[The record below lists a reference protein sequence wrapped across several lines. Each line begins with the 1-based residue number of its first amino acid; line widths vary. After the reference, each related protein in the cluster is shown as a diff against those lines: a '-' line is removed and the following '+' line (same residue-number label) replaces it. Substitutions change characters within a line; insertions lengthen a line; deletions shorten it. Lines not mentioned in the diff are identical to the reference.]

1 MFLLKNSLPLSEKR
15 ELFFRFALERIEKQ
29 ELYNSVN
36 FNNLTYHYK
45 GRTTNVDF
53 NDLVDAATLLQN
65 IRSKKIKLVNTKK
78 FN

>member
-15 ELFFRFALERIEKQ
+15 KLFFRFALERIEKQ

-45 GRTTNVDF
+45 GRTANVDF

>member
-1 MFLLKNSLPLSEKR
+1 MFLLKNSLPLR
-15 ELFFRFALERIEKQ
+15 EQKKLFFRFVSERIEKQ

-45 GRTTNVDF
+45 GRTANVDF
-53 NDLVDAATLLQN
+53 NDFVDAATLLQN
-65 IRSKKIKLVNTKK
+65 IKSKKIKLVNTKK